1 MPAVIF
7 CINLPISFAINTF
20 APVVYLP
27 LLLKQAIMQTP
38 LEELLTVTFTL
49 FAVIDVVGSVP
60 MLISIKQKTGGIN
73 AWKVTLISGGLMVLF
88 FFIGKP
94 FLNLLGVDIKSFA
107 VAGSIVI
114 FILGLEMVLGIEF
127 FKPEKGTPSG
137 TVVPIAFPLIAGSGT
152 LTTIMSLKAT
162 FERQDRNE
170 YMILLAITI
179 NLIIIYLVLR
189 SLNFIE
195 KALGKA
201 GLLAVRKFFGVIL
214 LAIAVKIFATN
225 AHGLIK

>member
-1 MPAVIF
+1 MEF
-7 CINLPISFAINTF
+7 HFREF
-20 APVVYLP
+20 
-27 LLLKQAIMQTP
+27 
-38 LEELLTVTFTL
+38 LTLTFTL

-60 MLISIKQKTGGIN
+60 MLISIKQKMGSIN

-88 FFIGKP
+88 FFVGKP
-94 FLNLLGVDIKSFA
+94 FLNILGVDIKSFA

-127 FKPEKGTPSG
+127 FKPDKNAPSG

-162 FERQDRNE
+162 FERSEKNE
-170 YMILLAITI
+170 YMILLAILI
-179 NLIIIYLVLR
+179 NLIVIYLVLR
-189 SLNFIE
+189 SLNTIE

-214 LAIAVKIFATN
+214 LAIAVKVFASN
-225 AHGLIK
+225 AAGLIK

>member
-1 MPAVIF
+1 MEF
-7 CINLPISFAINTF
+7 HFREF
-20 APVVYLP
+20 
-27 LLLKQAIMQTP
+27 
-38 LEELLTVTFTL
+38 LTLTFTL

-60 MLISIKQKTGGIN
+60 MLISMKEKMGGIN
-73 AWKVTLISGGLMVLF
+73 AWKVTLISGALMVLF

-94 FLNLLGVDIKSFA
+94 FLNILGVDIKSFA

-127 FKPEKGTPSG
+127 FKPDKNASSG

-162 FERQDRNE
+162 FERADRNE
-170 YMILLAITI
+170 YMILVAILI
-179 NLIIIYLVLR
+179 NLIVIYLVLR
-189 SLNFIE
+189 SLNLIE
-195 KALGKA
+195 RVLGKA

-214 LAIAVKIFATN
+214 LAIAVKVFASN
-225 AHGLIK
+225 AAGLIK